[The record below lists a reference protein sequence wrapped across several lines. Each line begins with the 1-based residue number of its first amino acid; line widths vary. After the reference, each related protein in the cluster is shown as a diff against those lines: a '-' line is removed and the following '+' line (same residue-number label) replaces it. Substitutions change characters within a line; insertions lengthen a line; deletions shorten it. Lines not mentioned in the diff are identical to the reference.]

1 MPDKLK
7 IVLTKLNEIQENKDK
22 QLNKMR
28 KTTHEQNYKVN
39 KEIEAIEKNKKE
51 ILEPKHTM
59 TELKN
64 STGRFNNTL
73 DHDLSEKSENTNAE
87 HLK

>member
-1 MPDKLK
+1 
-7 IVLTKLNEIQENKDK
+7 
-22 QLNKMR
+22 
-28 KTTHEQNYKVN
+28 
-39 KEIEAIEKNKKE
+39 
-51 ILEPKHTM
+51 M

-64 STGRFNNTL
+64 SIGKFNNTL

>member
-1 MPDKLK
+1 
-7 IVLTKLNEIQENKDK
+7 
-22 QLNKMR
+22 MR

-39 KEIEAIEKNKKE
+39 KEIEAIEKKKE

-64 STGRFNNTL
+64 SIRRFNNTL